1 MSELSATR
9 RDVYSCLSIC
19 FDYPSELLIGA
30 ESVHTITKTLHSLTR
45 ICAEEALAGEAR
57 RFSQALREANNLLDL
72 EVEYSRL
79 FLGPFKPA
87 LYPSESIF
95 LGRSSRESADVERA
109 DRVFLRECLALSPE
123 FKDVPDHISVEF
135 EFMSHLCCREIEAE
149 ESLDASAVF
158 AYKLRQQS
166 FLEKHIIN
174 WVPEFGERLE
184 QATSNQFY
192 ERLASFTRQFVWW
205 DCDRFEPPESE
216 EVQLRLCQL

>member
-9 RDVYSCLSIC
+9 RDVYGCLSVC
-19 FDYPSELLIGA
+19 FDYPSELIIEA
-30 ESVHTITKTLHSLTR
+30 ESVRAITKTLHSLAR
-45 ICAEEALAGEAR
+45 MCAAESLACDAR
-57 RFSQALREANNLLDL
+57 RFSQALKKTNNLLDQ

-95 LGRSSRESADVERA
+95 LGRSSRDSADVERA
-109 DRVFLRECLALSPE
+109 DRAFLRESLALSPE

-135 EFMSHLCCREIEAE
+135 EFMSHLCSRENEAE

-174 WVPEFGERLE
+174 WVPEFGERL
-184 QATSNQFY
+184 QQTTSNQFY
-192 ERLASFTRQFVWW
+192 KRLANFTLQYVWW
-205 DCDRFEPPESE
+205 DYDRFEAPESE
-216 EVQLRLCQL
+216 KELRLCHL

>member
-1 MSELSATR
+1 MSELSTTR

-19 FDYPSELLIGA
+19 FDYPSELIIGV
-30 ESVHTITKTLHSLTR
+30 ESVHTITKTLGSLAR
-45 ICAEEALAGEAR
+45 MCAEESLAGDAR
-57 RFSQALREANNLLDL
+57 RFSRALREANNLLDL

-79 FLGPFKPA
+79 FLGPFRPA

-95 LGRSSRESADVERA
+95 LGRNSRESADVERA
-109 DRVFLRECLALSPE
+109 DRVFLRESLALSSE

-192 ERLASFTRQFVWW
+192 KSLAAFTRQYVWW
-205 DCDRFEPPESE
+205 DYDRFEAPESE
-216 EVQLRLCQL
+216 KELRLCHL

>member
-19 FDYPSELLIGA
+19 FDYPSELIIGDA
-30 ESVHTITKTLHSLTR
+30 SVHTITKTLQSPARMCT
-45 ICAEEALAGEAR
+45 EECLAGDAR
-57 RFSQALREANNLLDL
+57 RFSRALREANNLLDL

-95 LGRSSRESADVERA
+95 LGRNSRESADAECA
-109 DRVFLRECLALSPE
+109 DRVFLREALALSSE

-174 WVPEFGERLE
+174 WVPEFGKRLE
-184 QATSNQFY
+184 QATDNEFY
-192 ERLASFTRQFVWW
+192 RSLAGFTRQFVWW
-205 DCDRFEPPESE
+205 DYDRFEAPQTEKGE
-216 EVQLRLCQL
+216 LRLCHL

>member
-1 MSELSATR
+1 M
-9 RDVYSCLSIC
+9 
-19 FDYPSELLIGA
+19 
-30 ESVHTITKTLHSLTR
+30 
-45 ICAEEALAGEAR
+45 CAEESLADEAR

-95 LGRSSRESADVERA
+95 LGRSSPESADVERA

-184 QATSNQFY
+184 QTTSNQFY
-192 ERLASFTRQFVWW
+192 KSLAAFTRQYVWW
-205 DCDRFEPPESE
+205 DYDRFEAPESE
-216 EVQLRLCQL
+216 KELRLCHL